1 MGIEFRVKIK
11 WALDIAEGLRD
22 MHGKGLVHGDIKPR
36 NVVITSTNVAKLI
49 DFAGKGYSKG
59 YHAPE
64 MFTIIDGDVPWPKTL
79 DMYSF
84 GVLLREML
92 FCILDEPSIGTEEY
106 LTLKNLISACLSE
119 NPNDRPQISDAITWI
134 KQIDSLH

>member
-1 MGIEFRVKIK
+1 M
-11 WALDIAEGLRD
+11 
-22 MHGKGLVHGDIKPR
+22 
-36 NVVITSTNVAKLI
+36 STNVAKLI

-64 MFTIIDGDVPWPKTL
+64 MFTIIDGNISWPKTL

-84 GVLLREML
+84 GVLLCELL
-92 FCILDEPSIGTEEY
+92 FCIPNESLIGIEEY

-119 NPNDRPQISDAITWI
+119 NPDDRPHISDAITSI
-134 KQIDSLH
+134 KQIRDLN